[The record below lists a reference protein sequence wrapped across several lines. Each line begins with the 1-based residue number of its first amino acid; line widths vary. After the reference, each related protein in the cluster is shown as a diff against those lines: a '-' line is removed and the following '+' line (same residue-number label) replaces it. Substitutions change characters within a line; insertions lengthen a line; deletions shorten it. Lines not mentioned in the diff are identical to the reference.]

1 MYKNFAKELG
11 NTVRLKREEL
21 GISQEELAF
30 RANVSRG
37 YIGMIERAERA
48 LSLKVLFQ
56 ISRAL
61 NLDFKELFSFDSL
74 QKFTFKK
81 NNI

>member
-11 NTVRLKREEL
+11 NAVRLKREEL

-30 RANVSRG
+30 RVNVSRG

-48 LSLKVLFQ
+48 LSLRVLFQ

-61 NLDFKELFSFDSL
+61 NLDFKELFSFDNL
-74 QKFTFKK
+74 QK
-81 NNI
+81 

>member
-37 YIGMIERAERA
+37 YIGMIERAERT

-56 ISRAL
+56 VSRAL
-61 NLDFKELFSFDSL
+61 GLSFTELFSFDSL
-74 QKFTFKK
+74 HKFTFKTK
-81 NNI
+81 